1 MRARD
6 ARQLGAPVQV
16 SVAIVRPNVIFR
28 DGFES
33 GSASAWSTTTG
44 AGRLAFV
51 PAPRMAGTGAVGM
64 RVTLSG
70 TIAGARP
77 ASAYLT
83 DNSPVAEGTYHA
95 RFSLDPNASR
105 PGGGTNGIIILGGY
119 TANDG
124 GGSNRFAVR
133 YRLKQGRPAGA
144 PDRRPLRRNH
154 LDQMVRRP
162 ERDGDPH

>member
-1 MRARD
+1 
-6 ARQLGAPVQV
+6 
-16 SVAIVRPNVIFR
+16 
-28 DGFES
+28 
-33 GSASAWSTTTG
+33 
-44 AGRLAFV
+44 
-51 PAPRMAGTGAVGM
+51 M

-133 YRLKQGRPAGA
+133 YRLNRGA
-144 PDRRPLRRNH
+144 RH
-154 LDQMVRRP
+154 VRLTVARSGGTTSTRWFTVASAIATP
-162 ERDGDPH
+162 I